1 MPSLYDRLESEFF
14 AAYDFETGLLDASFD
29 RGKVSR
35 LVYPDATID
44 ANGMAH
50 APCDGYLCRVFIPIK
65 YSDGLDYYEE
75 EREYSAGEFL
85 PLNFELL
92 ELCGERPFS
101 KQFEAKQR
109 RQRWAAENAALIE
122 QIEALLSWSD
132 FAMDVLSKAK
142 RDCAFTPRQAQVIDR
157 MLATAKD
164 KVSEPVAETPDNGHF
179 GAIGDRA
186 TVQVTVERVREFNG
200 MYGPYFIATLRTECG
215 KELTYKGGN
224 PPISWPMA
232 EGGSISGEGVSGEL
246 SFTVKHHTDYKGR
259 SQTTI
264 NRPRCIGVASN

>member
-1 MPSLYDRLESEFF
+1 MTSLYDRLEAEFM
-14 AAYDFETGLLDASFD
+14 AAYDAETGLLDASFD
-29 RGKVSR
+29 RGSVSR

-50 APCDGYLCRVFIPIK
+50 APCDGYLCRIFIPIK

-85 PLNFELL
+85 PMNFELL

-109 RQRWAAENAALIE
+109 RANWAADNAELIE
-122 QIEALLSWSD
+122 QIESLLSWSS

-142 RDCAFTPRQAQVIDR
+142 ESCGFTERQRAAIDK
-157 MLATAKD
+157 MLAKAKARA
-164 KVSEPVAETPDNGHF
+164 SGPVAETADNGRF

-186 TVQVTVERVREFNG
+186 TAKVTVERVREFDG
-200 MYGPYFIATLRTECG
+200 VYGPYFIVTLRTECG

-232 EGGSISGEGVSGEL
+232 EGGFISGEGVSGEL
-246 SFTVKHHTDYKGR
+246 TFTVKHHAEYKGR
-259 SQTTI
+259 SQTII
-264 NRPRCIGVASN
+264 NRSRCNGVASN

>member
-1 MPSLYDRLESEFF
+1 MPSLYDRLEAEFF
-14 AAYDFETGLLDASFD
+14 AAYDAETGLLDASFD
-29 RGKVSR
+29 RERVSR

-44 ANGMAH
+44 SGGRAH
-50 APCDGYLCRVFIPIK
+50 APCDGYLCRVWIPIK

-85 PLNFELL
+85 PMNYEML

-109 RQRWAAENAALIE
+109 RANWAADNAELIE
-122 QIEALLSWSD
+122 QIESLLSWSN

-142 RDCAFTPRQAQVIDR
+142 QDCGFTPRQAEAINK
-157 MLATAKD
+157 MLATAKAR
-164 KVSEPVAETPDNGHF
+164 VSGPVAETPDNGHF
-179 GAIGDRA
+179 GAIGDRC
-186 TVQVTVERVREFNG
+186 TVRVTVERVRNFDG
-200 MYGPYFIATLRTECG
+200 VYGPYFIATLRTECG

-232 EGGSISGEGVSGEL
+232 DGGSISGEGVSGEL
-246 SFTVKHHTDYKGR
+246 SFTVKHHADYKGC
-259 SQTTI
+259 SQTII
-264 NRPRCIGVASN
+264 NRPRCLGVASN

>member
-1 MPSLYDRLESEFF
+1 MSSLYARLEADFLAS
-14 AAYDFETGLLDASFD
+14 YDAETGILDASFD
-29 RGKVSR
+29 REKVSR

-44 ANGMAH
+44 AGGRAH
-50 APCDGYLCRVFIPIK
+50 APCDGYLCRVWIPIQ
-65 YSDGLDYYEE
+65 YSDGLDHYEE

-85 PLNFELL
+85 PMNYEML

-109 RQRWAAENAALIE
+109 RAKWAQENAVLVE
-122 QIEALLSWSD
+122 QIETLLSWSS
-132 FAMDVLSKAK
+132 FAMDVLDKAK
-142 RDCAFTPRQAQVIDR
+142 QACGFTERQAEAIDK
-157 MLATAKD
+157 MLAKAKAR
-164 KVSEPVAETPDNGHF
+164 VSEPVAETADNGHF

-186 TVQVTVERVREFNG
+186 TVHVTVERVREFEG
-200 MYGPYFIATLRTECG
+200 VYGPYFIATLRTACG

-246 SFTVKHHTDYKGR
+246 SFTVKGHTDYKGR
-259 SQTTI
+259 SQTVI